1 MKKHLLILFIFCGL
15 WQVRAQ
21 NDDKDAERER
31 IKALKTA
38 FITQEMELNNQEA
51 KKFWPIYDEY
61 EAKRRDLFHREHID
75 FNNLSCMT
83 AEEAEAQLQ
92 EFVEIEKEEYL
103 LKKKL
108 FADLKQIFTAKEIV
122 KLQKLEDEF
131 HRKLIREYRHKRQKQ
146 NSGNS
151 K

>member
-1 MKKHLLILFIFCGL
+1 MKNYLLILFLFFGIG
-15 WQVRAQ
+15 QSQAQ
-21 NDDKDAERER
+21 NKDREAEKER

-51 KKFWPIYDEY
+51 KKFWPIYDQY

-75 FNNLSCMT
+75 FSNLSCMT